1 MTLRLT
7 LAKSRDAAP
16 LSRVLAEW
24 RTETKWMPKNHTPQE
39 DYEFLGYLIRE
50 TEVLTPRDLLGP
62 HGFLARDGEEIQGL
76 YLAPK
81 ARGQGLGKQMLDYAK
96 ARSDRLKLWT
106 FQANENARRF
116 YLREGFAE
124 VRMTDGAGNEE
135 KLPDVRLVWT
145 REAAA

>member
-1 MTLRLT
+1 MSRI
-7 LAKSRDAAP
+7 LAD
-16 LSRVLAEW
+16 W
-24 RTETKWMPKNHTPQE
+24 RTETPWMPKNHTPQE

-81 ARGQGLGKQMLDYAK
+81 ARRHGIGKSMIDYAK
-96 ARSDRLKLWT
+96 ARSDKLKLWT
-106 FQANENARRF
+106 FQANTNARRF
-116 YLREGFAE
+116 YAREGFAE
-124 VRMTDGAGNEE
+124 VRMTDGAGNDD

-145 REAAA
+145 RGAAT